1 MDGMLPAENGGGEAS
16 REAVSSGQFADAYC
30 RRFLITH
37 QNPDGGWGYHP
48 ALPSSVEAT
57 SWALVALTPWSQA
70 AELAEACARARAWLL
85 SAQLPNGS
93 WPAFPGQRQGCW
105 TTSLAALAL
114 QLQGAAPS
122 AVLRGL
128 DWLLDAWPAEATLWW
143 RLRQFLAR
151 SAVVHQDSSLSGWS
165 WTPGT
170 ASWVEPTS
178 YALLLLRSLP
188 ADLLP
193 RRAMKRRWLAE
204 RMLYDRMCP
213 GGGWNS
219 GNPLVYGV
227 AGVPRVGPTVW
238 ALLALI
244 DQAERVE
251 NQMSVDWL
259 ARAYDGIKGAAS
271 LVLAH
276 RCLAA
281 YGRHV
286 PPLAPTLG
294 ELYLRNRFFESVL
307 AVAWI
312 LLAWSQDRSGA
323 GHVTR
328 ERPTS

>member
-1 MDGMLPAENGGGEAS
+1 MDGMLPAENGGGEAR
-16 REAVSSGQFADAYC
+16 REAVSSGRLADTYC
-30 RRFLITH
+30 QHFLITH

-70 AELAEACARARAWLL
+70 SGLADACARARAWLL
-85 SAQLPNGS
+85 SAQLPDGS

-105 TTSLAALAL
+105 TTSLACLAL
-114 QLQGAAPS
+114 HLQGGAPD
-122 AVLRGL
+122 AVRRGL
-128 DWLLDAWPAEATLWW
+128 NWLLDTWPAEAALWW
-143 RLRQFLAR
+143 RLRQFLAH
-151 SAVVHQDSSLSGWS
+151 SAVVRQDSSLSGWS

-188 ADLLP
+188 PDLLP
-193 RRAMKRRWLAE
+193 PRAAKRQRLAE

-227 AGVPRVGPTVW
+227 AGEPRIGPTAW

-244 DQAERVE
+244 DHARRAE
-251 NQMSVDWL
+251 NQMSLDWL
-259 ARAYDGIKGAAS
+259 ARAYAGIRGAAS
-271 LVLAH
+271 LAVAH

-281 YGRHV
+281 YGRQV
-286 PPLAPTLG
+286 APLAPALG
-294 ELYLRNRFFESVL
+294 DFYLRNRFFESVL

-312 LLAWSQDRSGA
+312 LLAWSEDRSATGQVS
-323 GHVTR
+323 G
-328 ERPTS
+328 EGLIS